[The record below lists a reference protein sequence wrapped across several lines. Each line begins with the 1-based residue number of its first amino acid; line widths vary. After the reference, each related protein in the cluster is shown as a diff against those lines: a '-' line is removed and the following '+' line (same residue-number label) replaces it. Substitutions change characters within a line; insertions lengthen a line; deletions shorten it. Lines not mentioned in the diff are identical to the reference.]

1 MFNNMIFFR
10 QNVQTQ
16 DGQARPRRKVGCLG
30 GCLIFFAVYFICSA
44 ILGWIMGDALSSSSV
59 TLQDKTVYR
68 LQMKGVLVEQGQE
81 DNPFAGLMG
90 QMPYVGNRAKQ
101 ETVGLDNIL
110 SNIRLAKNDDKI
122 LGIWLDGAEL
132 SMAPASA
139 KAIRDA
145 LLDFQKSGKWI
156 LASAKSFGQTNYY
169 VASVADCIVLDPT
182 GEVGWNGL
190 AAEKMYFTRVLEKIG
205 VEMQILKVGT
215 FKSAVEPYF
224 RTSMSDADRQQTK
237 EYLDGIWDEY
247 KAAVGASR
255 GLSAAQ
261 LDALADRYMG
271 LQPAKD
277 QVEAGLVDSLVYTQD
292 VDSLLRVF
300 TGTKDY
306 HLITTGKLAQVKRP
320 ESKAKDKV
328 AVLYLE
334 GEITDEEGDG
344 IVGTE
349 VIKTFKKIRKDEDIK
364 ALVLRVNSPG
374 GSANASEQI
383 WHAVEKIKAD
393 SIPVVVSMGDY
404 AASGGY
410 YISCG
415 ANYIYAEPTTLT
427 GSIGIFGTI
436 PNAAKLRDKIG
447 LDIDGIAT
455 NKHSDLEANII
466 YKGMNAEERAL
477 LQTMIERGYDL
488 FTSRCAEGRHVEQD
502 YIKSIGEGRVWL
514 GAKGKEIG
522 IVDELGNIDDA
533 IAKAVELAGLETYQ
547 LTYYPDVVDPIEE
560 MLKLFDK
567 TTDEEKLVIK
577 MKEFC
582 SKPRVMAK
590 MDDIIIR

>member
-1 MFNNMIFFR
+1 
-10 QNVQTQ
+10 
-16 DGQARPRRKVGCLG
+16 
-30 GCLIFFAVYFICSA
+30 
-44 ILGWIMGDALSSSSV
+44 MGDALSSSSV
-59 TLQDKTVYR
+59 TLQDQTVYR
-68 LQMKGVLVEQGQE
+68 LQLKGTLVEQAQE
-81 DNPFAGLMG
+81 ENPFAGLIG
-90 QMPYVGNRAKQ
+90 QMPYVGSRANQ

-145 LLDFQKSGKWI
+145 LVDFRKSGKWV
-156 LASAKSFGQTNYY
+156 LASAKSYGQTNYY
-169 VASVADCIVLDPT
+169 VASAADRIVLDPT
-182 GEVGWNGL
+182 GEVNWNGL
-190 AAEKMYFTRVLEKIG
+190 SAQKMYFTRALEKLG

-224 RTSMSDADRQQTK
+224 RTSMSDADRQQTM
-237 EYLDGIWDEY
+237 EFIGGIWDEY
-247 KAAVGASR
+247 KSAVGASR
-255 GLSAAQ
+255 GLSTAQ

-349 VIKTFKKIRKDEDIK
+349 VIKTFKKIRKDDAIK

-383 WHAVEKIKAD
+383 WRAVQKIKAD

-415 ANYIYAEPTTLT
+415 ADYIFAEPTTLT

-436 PNAAKLRDKIG
+436 PNVAKLRDKIG
-447 LDIDGIAT
+447 VDVDGIGT
-455 NKHSDLEANII
+455 NKHSDLEGNII
-466 YKGMNAEERAL
+466 YKGMNIEEQAL
-477 LQTMIERGYDL
+477 MQTMVERGYDL

-533 IAKAVELAGLETYQ
+533 IAKAVELAGLETYR
-547 LTYYPDVVDPIEE
+547 LTYYPEVADPYQEL
-560 MLKLFDK
+560 LKLFDN
-567 TTDEEKLVIK
+567 TTDEEKMLLKV
-577 MKEFC
+577 KEFC

-590 MDDIIIR
+590 MDELVIK